1 MLKNINLK
9 TNINQGCYYCGL
21 VNNFAHHLKQ
31 LKLITMKRRI
41 LLTLT
46 LVLTFGIGLMAQNLK
61 TEKVKVY
68 GNCGMCEQRIDK
80 AAKSVTGVS
89 KASWDKSTMMLEVTY
104 DPSKTSVEKIQTAVA
119 KVGHDTDAV
128 KADDK
133 TYSSL
138 PQCCKYDRPK
148 K

>member
-1 MLKNINLK
+1 
-9 TNINQGCYYCGL
+9 
-21 VNNFAHHLKQ
+21 
-31 LKLITMKRRI
+31 MKSKVFV
-41 LLTLT
+41 TLT
-46 LVLTFGIGLMAQNLK
+46 LILAIGFSSFAQNLK

-68 GNCGMCEQRIDK
+68 GNCGSCEKRIDK
-80 AAKSVTGVS
+80 AAQSVDGVT
-89 KASWDKSTMMLEVTY
+89 KASWDKETGMLEVTF
-104 DPSKTSVEKIQTAVA
+104 DATKTDINKIETAVA